1 MQNLGM
7 SRLYNEDKRLKAL
20 VRSVVALPFIQ
31 INQMEAA
38 LDELRDME
46 MTKESRHYNDMVRFK
61 EDFLNYFEDT
71 WIQ

>member
-1 MQNLGM
+1 M